1 MSHSPGKTGNA
12 TPSFPKLPVPL
23 RATPPD
29 GREKDKHP
37 RPPKDKR
44 TTTTPQTVYFA
55 GIEPIVRERP
65 TVTGEVK
72 EARERERHLE
82 SRNSPAPAEIRRRR
96 DEGMRGSM
104 RNEISRLMYAAGD
117 VLEPDPDSVDYM
129 EDLAVEFIADLCRPI
144 PPIRSNPSSAHQSVP
159 MTAAILRHRLS
170 SHPFLR
176 KYLDRFDV
184 MTYMSSELAAQRR
197 VVNSTETHFDLI
209 DTVGKDYLG
218 IDEPGKDV
226 DGAVKKRRGRPPN
239 PDKEREKKKPGPP
252 KGFKRAVDPNAPRL
266 KRPYKKRKDKAGSA
280 THGAQA

>member
-1 MSHSPGKTGNA
+1 
-12 TPSFPKLPVPL
+12 
-23 RATPPD
+23 
-29 GREKDKHP
+29 
-37 RPPKDKR
+37 
-44 TTTTPQTVYFA
+44 
-55 GIEPIVRERP
+55 
-65 TVTGEVK
+65 
-72 EARERERHLE
+72 
-82 SRNSPAPAEIRRRR
+82 
-96 DEGMRGSM
+96 
-104 RNEISRLMYAAGD
+104 MYAAGD

-129 EDLAVEFIADLCRPI
+129 EDLAVEFIADLVNHAPSANGCHADRLQCRPI

-239 PDKEREKKKPGPP
+239 PDKEREKKK
-252 KGFKRAVDPNAPRL
+252 RAVDPNAPRL